1 MGELSL
7 NGDIGETAGEIWNL
21 INDNGEVSI
30 SKLSSEI
37 SKPNSV
43 VYMGLGWLAREDK
56 INIVKSKKGTKISLK

>member
-1 MGELSL
+1 MGELLL
-7 NGDIGETAGEIWNL
+7 NGDIGETAGKIWNL

-37 SKPNSV
+37 NKPNSV

>member
-1 MGELSL
+1 MLL
-7 NGDIGETAGEIWNL
+7 NGDIGETAGKIWNL

-37 SKPNSV
+37 NKPNSV